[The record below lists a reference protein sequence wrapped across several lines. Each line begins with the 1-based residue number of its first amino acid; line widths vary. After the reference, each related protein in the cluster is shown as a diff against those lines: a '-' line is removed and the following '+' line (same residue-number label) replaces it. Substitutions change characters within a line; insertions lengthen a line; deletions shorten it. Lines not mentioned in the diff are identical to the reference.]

1 MNRRPKIL
9 AYYFPN
15 WHVDARNEKW
25 HGTGW
30 TEWNVTKCA
39 LPRFPGHKQPKKPLW
54 GYEDESDPAVM
65 EKKIDT
71 AVKYGVDGFI
81 FDWYFFSDGPYR
93 TRCLEEGLLRAANV
107 NRIQFAV
114 MWCNHN
120 AIQAHPGSRAFPSP
134 VLCSGTVDAETFRK
148 ATMYCMEHYFSSPS
162 YLRVDGKLYFS
173 IYNLEKMIPELGGA
187 EPMRILFDEFRQ
199 RVREAGLGELH
210 LNGVHIGYH
219 INEKHEPNTQ
229 EVDSMTAALGLDSRS
244 GHGWGSSWSKD
255 FPSSDYAAAAETAL
269 KDFPFYSRNFKL
281 PYNPVVM
288 TGWDSSPRTVQSDVY
303 ERGAYP
309 FGTVLVNNTPAQ
321 FEKTLRGARA
331 FLESDAFTGN
341 FLLLHSWNEW
351 TEGAF
356 LEPDEE
362 YRYGLLEAVRSVFGS
377 REP

>member
-1 MNRRPKIL
+1 MNDRTRIL

-15 WHVDARNEKW
+15 WQVDARNEKW
-25 HGTGW
+25 HGAGW

-81 FDWYFFSDGPYR
+81 FDWYFFADGPYR

-134 VLCSGTVDAETFRK
+134 VLCSGTVDPETFRK
-148 ATMYCMEHYFSSPS
+148 ATKYCMEHYFSSPS
-162 YLRVDGKLYFS
+162 YLRVDGKLFFS
-173 IYNLEKMIPELGGA
+173 IYNPAKMIPELGGV
-187 EPMRILFDEFRQ
+187 EPMRKLFDEFRM

-219 INEKHEPNTQ
+219 IDEKHEPNTR

-244 GHGWGSSWSKD
+244 GHGWGGSWSKD
-255 FPSSDYAAAAETAL
+255 FPSSDYAVAAETAL
-269 KDFPFYSRNFKL
+269 KDFPFYSQNFKL

-288 TGWDSSPRTVQSDVY
+288 TGWDSSPRTVQSDVF

-309 FGTVLVNNTPAQ
+309 FGSVLVNNTPEQ
-321 FEKTLRGARA
+321 FEKALRKARA
-331 FLESDAFTGN
+331 FLESDSFTGN
-341 FLLLHSWNEW
+341 FLLLNSWNEW

-362 YRYGLLEAVRSVFGS
+362 YRYGLLEAVRNVFGS